1 MVDTGGVDEPQPAIP
16 SSAST
21 GHPPDVFRSLGDAFQ
36 RLRART
42 MVRTSS
48 ALVRWVLL
56 VLAIGVGAA
65 FIIAFAVTILVSF
78 LPGSGG

>member
-1 MVDTGGVDEPQPAIP
+1 MDEPQPAIP
-16 SSAST
+16 PSGST
-21 GHPPDVFRSLGDAFQ
+21 RHPPDVYRGLVDAFQ

-56 VLAIGVGAA
+56 VLAIGFGAA
-65 FIIAFAVTILVSF
+65 FLVAFAVTILVSF